1 MACLKNA
8 GWFPGPGARPTQARG
23 SPGVGACEETE
34 RSKRQIGAR
43 LLCTFASV
51 SPSSGSPP
59 AQPSRQSRRVD
70 RPRRGAAA
78 VQWRRQW
85 RCDPSQRRQKA
96 NLAPSLSLSLC
107 AAVTHGRTRALSRRR
122 VWPASADGSG
132 RFLSRPRCLVSS
144 LSSGP

>member
-96 NLAPSLSLSLC
+96 NLAPSPSLSLRSC
-107 AAVTHGRTRALSRRR
+107 HARTHACPVASTSLAGIRRWQWQVPIQASLPR
-122 VWPASADGSG
+122 VIII
-132 RFLSRPRCLVSS
+132 
-144 LSSGP
+144 